1 MQLPRKTPPTK
12 RTGTSFARTFAR
24 NSTVALAKLFARI
37 GHVLPREHAQ
47 WLDAIASELHQ
58 IVDDRAALAFA
69 LSGYSGVARM
79 IVTAQFASLLS
90 QFKWL
95 SALAGSLVVLMGCGL
110 MWRNDVPKTVVLMQI
125 GALGV
130 ALVFMVIASSV
141 TRSFNL
147 HRTRTHPDTPEDHI
161 SLCVLSAGV
170 LILYTAIEGHA
181 ANGVSRWLSI
191 GGTGISIQPSVMLMP
206 AMLIAAAILRNAL
219 ATIGVALAF
228 LGLAFQG
235 DALLAFASA
244 MAIAISLLAAR
255 RTYWLTFVLLVYALL
270 CCVVALRNAV
280 TLPPVAHVDQALQ
293 SAFAW
298 TPFAGFAALVMAILT
313 ILPPQK
319 NLARHIRKNT
329 SVQIHVA
336 VWGTLIAASAL
347 GLQATPLPLLSF
359 GGSAIIGFFLSLA
372 LIGEHQHIDPQ
383 SSVKT
388 NDQA

>member
-1 MQLPRKTPPTK
+1 MQLPQKMPPTK
-12 RTGTSFARTFAR
+12 RTGNSFAR

-37 GHVLPREHAQ
+37 GHLLPREHAQ
-47 WLDAIASELHQ
+47 WLDAIASELRQ

-79 IVTAQFASLLS
+79 IVTARLASLLS

-130 ALVFMVIASSV
+130 ALVFMVIASRV

-147 HRTRTHPDTPEDHI
+147 HRTCTHPDTPEDHI

-219 ATIGVALAF
+219 ATIGVALAL

-255 RTYWLTFVLLVYALL
+255 RTYWLTIVLLVYALL

-280 TLPPVAHVDQALQ
+280 TLSPVAHVDQALQ

-298 TPFAGFAALVMAILT
+298 TPFAGFATLVMAILT

-329 SVQIHVA
+329 SVQIHGT

-372 LIGEHQHIDPQ
+372 LIGEHQHIDLQ

>member
-1 MQLPRKTPPTK
+1 MQLPQKTPPTK
-12 RTGTSFARTFAR
+12 RTGNSFAR

-130 ALVFMVIASSV
+130 ALVFMVIASRV

-270 CCVVALRNAV
+270 CCLVALRNAV
-280 TLPPVAHVDQALQ
+280 TLSPVAHVDQALQ

-298 TPFAGFAALVMAILT
+298 TPFAGFAVLVMAILT

-319 NLARHIRKNT
+319 NLARHMRKNT
-329 SVQIHVA
+329 SVQIHAA

-372 LIGEHQHIDPQ
+372 LIDEHQHIDPR
-383 SSVKT
+383 SSLKK

>member
-1 MQLPRKTPPTK
+1 MQPPQKTPPTK
-12 RTGTSFARTFAR
+12 RTGNSFAR

-69 LSGYSGVARM
+69 LSGYSGVAGM

-147 HRTRTHPDTPEDHI
+147 HRTRTQPDTPEDHI

-170 LILYTAIEGHA
+170 LILYTAIEGQA

-206 AMLIAAAILRNAL
+206 AMLIAASILRNAL

-244 MAIAISLLAAR
+244 MAIAISLLAAQ
-255 RTYWLTFVLLVYALL
+255 RTYWLTFVLLAYALL

-280 TLPPVAHVDQALQ
+280 TLFPVAHVDQALQ

-298 TPFAGFAALVMAILT
+298 TPFAGFAVLVMAILT

-329 SVQIHVA
+329 AVQIHAA

-347 GLQATPLPLLSF
+347 GVQATPLPLLSF

-372 LIGEHQHIDPQ
+372 LIAEHQHIDPQ

>member
-1 MQLPRKTPPTK
+1 MQPPQKTPPTK
-12 RTGTSFARTFAR
+12 RAGNSLAKK
-24 NSTVALAKLFARI
+24 STVALARFFARI

-79 IVTAQFASLLS
+79 IVAAQFASLLS

-130 ALVFMVIASSV
+130 ALVFMVIASSM
-141 TRSFNL
+141 TQSFNL

-170 LILYTAIEGHA
+170 LILYTAIEGQA

-255 RTYWLTFVLLVYALL
+255 RTCWLTFVLLVYALL

-298 TPFAGFAALVMAILT
+298 TPFAGFAALGMAIFT
-313 ILPPQK
+313 IFPPQK
-319 NLARHIRKNT
+319 NLARHIRNNT
-329 SVQIHVA
+329 AVQIHA
-336 VWGTLIAASAL
+336 TVWGTLIAASAL

-372 LIGEHQHIDPQ
+372 LIGEHQHSDPQ

>member
-1 MQLPRKTPPTK
+1 MQLPQKRPPAR
-12 RTGTSFARTFAR
+12 RTGNSFAR

-79 IVTAQFASLLS
+79 IVAAQFASLLS

-110 MWRNDVPKTVVLMQI
+110 MWRNDVPKTVVLVQI

-130 ALVFMVIASSV
+130 ALVFMVIASSM
-141 TRSFNL
+141 TQSFNL
-147 HRTRTHPDTPEDHI
+147 HRTRTHPHTPEGHL
-161 SLCVLSAGV
+161 SLCVLSAGA

-206 AMLIAAAILRNAL
+206 AMLIAAAILRNAV

-228 LGLAFQG
+228 LGLALQG

-280 TLPPVAHVDQALQ
+280 TLSPVAHVDLALQ

-298 TPFAGFAALVMAILT
+298 TPFAGFAALVMAIFT

-329 SVQIHVA
+329 AVQIHA
-336 VWGTLIAASAL
+336 TVWGTLIAASAL

-372 LIGEHQHIDPQ
+372 LIGEHQHIDPR
-383 SSVKT
+383 SSLKT

>member
-1 MQLPRKTPPTK
+1 MQLPQKTPPTK
-12 RTGTSFARTFAR
+12 RTGNSFAR
-24 NSTVALAKLFARI
+24 NSTVALARFFARI

-47 WLDAIASELHQ
+47 WLEAIASELHQ

-69 LSGYSGVARM
+69 LSGYSGVVRM

-130 ALVFMVIASSV
+130 ALVFMVIASSM

-147 HRTRTHPDTPEDHI
+147 YRTRTHPDTPEDHI

-170 LILYTAIEGHA
+170 LILYTAIEGQA

-255 RTYWLTFVLLVYALL
+255 RTYWLTFVLLAYALL
-270 CCVVALRNAV
+270 CCVVAVRNAV
-280 TLPPVAHVDQALQ
+280 TLSPVAHVDQALQ

-298 TPFAGFAALVMAILT
+298 TPFAGFAALMMAILT

-329 SVQIHVA
+329 AVQIHA
-336 VWGTLIAASAL
+336 TVWGTLIAASAL

-372 LIGEHQHIDPQ
+372 LISEHQHIDP
-383 SSVKT
+383 
-388 NDQA
+388 

>member
-1 MQLPRKTPPTK
+1 MQPPRKTPATK
-12 RTGTSFARTFAR
+12 QTGNSFAR
-24 NSTVALAKLFARI
+24 NSTVALARFFARI

-130 ALVFMVIASSV
+130 ALMFMVVASRV

-147 HRTRTHPDTPEDHI
+147 YRTRTHPDTPEDHI

-170 LILYTAIEGHA
+170 LILYTAIEGQA
-181 ANGVSRWLSI
+181 ASGVSRWLFI

-280 TLPPVAHVDQALQ
+280 TLSLVAHVDQALQ

-298 TPFAGFAALVMAILT
+298 TPFAGFAVLLMAILT

-329 SVQIHVA
+329 SVQIHA
-336 VWGTLIAASAL
+336 TVWGTLIAASAL

>member
-1 MQLPRKTPPTK
+1 MQPPQKTPPTK
-12 RTGTSFARTFAR
+12 RAGNSFAK
-24 NSTVALAKLFARI
+24 NSTVALARFFARI

-79 IVTAQFASLLS
+79 IVAAQFVSLLS

-130 ALVFMVIASSV
+130 ALVFMVIASSM
-141 TRSFNL
+141 TQSFNL

-161 SLCVLSAGV
+161 SFCVLSAGV
-170 LILYTAIEGHA
+170 LILYTAIEGQA

-191 GGTGISIQPSVMLMP
+191 GGTDIRIQPSVMLMP
-206 AMLIAAAILRNAL
+206 AMLIVAAILRNAL

-280 TLPPVAHVDQALQ
+280 TLSPVAHVDQALQ

-319 NLARHIRKNT
+319 NLARHICKNT
-329 SVQIHVA
+329 SVQIHA
-336 VWGTLIAASAL
+336 TVWGTLIVASAL

-372 LIGEHQHIDPQ
+372 LIGEHQHIDPR
-383 SSVKT
+383 SSAKT